1 MFAKGSRYETV
12 PDVVWTD
19 PAGREIVYKRLRVIP
34 SPGPA
39 VQGYLVSGGDRL
51 DLIAFRLYRDPEQF
65 WRICDANDAMNPPD
79 LTARPG
85 RALRVALPQAQG

>member
-1 MFAKGSRYETV
+1 MFPKGSRYETV

-65 WRICDANDAMNPPD
+65 WRICDGNTAMRPD
-79 LTARPG
+79 DLVAELG
-85 RALRVALPQAQG
+85 RRLVIPLAGR

>member
-65 WRICDANDAMNPPD
+65 WRICDGNTAMRPD
-79 LTARPG
+79 DLVAELG
-85 RALRVALPQAQG
+85 RRLVIPLAGR

>member
-12 PDVVWTD
+12 LDAVWTD

-39 VQGYLVSGGDRL
+39 VQGYLVSRGDRL
-51 DLIAFRLYRDPEQF
+51 DLIAFRFYRDPEQF
-65 WRICDANDAMNPPD
+65 WRICDGNTAMRPD
-79 LTARPG
+79 DLVAELG
-85 RALRVALPQAQG
+85 RRLVIPLAGR

>member
-1 MFAKGSRYETV
+1 M
-12 PDVVWTD
+12 
-19 PAGREIVYKRLRVIP
+19 RLP

-65 WRICDANDAMNPPD
+65 WRIGDGNTAMRPD
-79 LTARPG
+79 DLVAELG
-85 RALRVALPQAQG
+85 RRLVIPLAGR

>member
-39 VQGYLVSGGDRL
+39 
-51 DLIAFRLYRDPEQF
+51 
-65 WRICDANDAMNPPD
+65 
-79 LTARPG
+79 
-85 RALRVALPQAQG
+85 ALMSVHVHA